1 MPDFTWTR
9 KMYCYLDPFVQITE
23 YPIWPMRMSKKSE
36 VLKRVLGGKSNKFT
50 SSTSISDSQDPP
62 RPFFII
68 LSETGQ
74 WDSSGGLSF
83 IFTDNKYVFSINI
96 FYITQKIL
104 EIIAIL
110 SENCRKKLLTQA
122 KNTPFLRVFFL
133 WRKRIFELDCWI
145 FDSKSPILAVYE
157 LVKNDDWSD

>member
-9 KMYCYLDPFVQITE
+9 KFVQITE

-74 WDSSGGLSF
+74 
-83 IFTDNKYVFSINI
+83 
-96 FYITQKIL
+96 
-104 EIIAIL
+104 
-110 SENCRKKLLTQA
+110 
-122 KNTPFLRVFFL
+122 
-133 WRKRIFELDCWI
+133 
-145 FDSKSPILAVYE
+145 
-157 LVKNDDWSD
+157 